1 MTAPGHA
8 GTPGRDRL
16 PFAVLAA
23 FLALL
28 GTLVFLRVQ
37 ETRQEPFFD
46 VLSYASK
53 AKAFWD
59 AAGEGKPFNPLDLE
73 PAIRPPGTVL
83 VTYPFGFSDEYR
95 GFYFRTVFLP
105 VVLFALALWTAGRR
119 AREREG
125 GAWLVLVL
133 VVAFSSLPLFYQ
145 FEPARPSPVYP
156 WPTCWGLVDT
166 ALGAVAALAAAFVAR
181 GAPARSTVLTAAG
194 IVLAAFCL
202 FIKPSGIL
210 VMGAVFLVWFL
221 SLFPWRKQG
230 RADRYVAACLGAFLL
245 VYGAALYAA
254 LLSRYLSPETLS
266 LGEKAMEVLLSEWPL
281 ERWGPVLLRQ
291 VHFSVGLHWLVFL
304 AAIAVLAGVSRRN
317 RETERE
323 GEPPSRSWIPA
334 TLAVLGIGLWFWLVA
349 TGKSQVR
356 YFYPFLLMAAVLV
369 FPPLLEVLGRTGNSL
384 KKVLAGL
391 ALLPP
396 LALFV
401 LLLPGK
407 PFPCAGPILGVH
419 VDSGGLADVAR
430 QAGAL
435 VEEAGKRGRNL
446 IVYLPS
452 EDHGNAV
459 FAGVGG
465 YRRLIDPG
473 KPSFFSR
480 TAIRWDRPPVI
491 VLAEMAS
498 ADFIL
503 FEPVSPPAEAAR
515 VLQEAFAPDFPS
527 EKRLVRSWLT
537 GLDPSSSG
545 VAVRSETSLRLL
557 EITDR
562 ERFDRAVDGLRDRHG
577 WREIFEEANPRRW
590 LTGEGMALELSGGT
604 SVAGGIRFGGR
615 FSLEGLEMR
624 RDENGLVLDLFWKSL
639 DEARLDG
646 IVFLHMVNAE
656 GVILAQGDYG
666 QDPGKRAVRKDACW
680 RDRVRVPENN
690 LKGAAALALGIYK
703 PPDLFLLPDGGR
715 TDWGGKRLLVPLE
728 RK

>member
-1 MTAPGHA
+1 MTALGHA
-8 GTPGRDRL
+8 GAPGRDRL
-16 PFAVLAA
+16 PFAVLLA
-23 FLALL
+23 FLSLL
-28 GTLVFLRVQ
+28 GILVFLRVQ

-46 VLSYASK
+46 ILSYASK

-83 VTYPFGFSDEYR
+83 VTYPCGFSDDYR
-95 GFYFRTVFLP
+95 GFYFRTVFFP
-105 VVLFALALWTAGRR
+105 VVLFALALWTAGKR
-119 AREREG
+119 AREQEG

-145 FEPARPSPVYP
+145 FEPARPSRVYP

-166 ALGAVAALAAAFVAR
+166 SLGAVAALAAALVTR
-181 GAPARSTVLTAAG
+181 GAPARSTALTAAG
-194 IVLAAFCL
+194 IALAAFCL
-202 FIKPSGIL
+202 FLKPSGIL
-210 VMGAVFLVWFL
+210 VMGAVFLVWVFFL
-221 SLFPWRKQG
+221 SPWRKQEH
-230 RADRYVAACLGAFLL
+230 ADRYVPACLAAFLL

-254 LLSRYLSPETLS
+254 LLSRYLSPETLAR
-266 LGEKAMEVLLSEWPL
+266 GGRAMEILLSEWPL

-291 VHFSVGLHWLVFL
+291 VHFSVGLHWLVL
-304 AAIAVLAGVSRRN
+304 LSAIAVLAGISRRD
-317 RETERE
+317 RDTGKERKS
-323 GEPPSRSWIPA
+323 PPRSWFPS

-356 YFYPFLLMAAVLV
+356 YFYPFLLMAIVLV
-369 FPPLLEVLGRTGNSL
+369 FPPLLDVLGRTGNFL
-384 KKVLAGL
+384 KKILGGL

-396 LALFV
+396 LLLLA

-407 PFPCAGPILGVH
+407 PFPEAGPLLGVH
-419 VDSGGLADVAR
+419 VDSGGLADVAA

-435 VEEAGKRGRNL
+435 VEEARKRGKDFV
-446 IVYLPS
+446 VYLPS
-452 EDHGNAV
+452 EDYGNAV

-465 YRRLIDPG
+465 YRRLIEPE
-473 KPSFFSR
+473 KSSFFSR
-480 TAIRWDRPPVI
+480 TAIRWERPPVI
-491 VLAEMAS
+491 ILAEMAA

-503 FEPVSPPAEAAR
+503 FEPLFPPTEAAR
-515 VLQEAFAPDFPS
+515 VLEAAGAPDFPS

-562 ERFDRAVDGLRDRHG
+562 ERFSRAVDGLRDRGG
-577 WREIFEEANPRRW
+577 WRETFEEANPRRW
-590 LTGEGMALELSGGT
+590 LTREEMTRMLSGGT
-604 SVAGGIRFGGR
+604 SVARGVRFGDR

-624 RDENGLVLDLFWKSL
+624 RDGDGLILDLYWKSL
-639 DEARLDG
+639 DVDKLDG
-646 IVFLHMVNAE
+646 IVFLHMVDA
-656 GVILAQGDYG
+656 GGAILAQGDYG
-666 QDPGKRAVRKDACW
+666 QDPGKRAVQKDACW
-680 RDRVRVPENN
+680 RDRVRIPGKD
-690 LKGAAALALGIYK
+690 LKGAAALALGIYR